1 MTRQLGT
8 LQGPDRMNR
17 LYYLAAPI
25 AIVAQPVLAGEEVR
39 FAEPPAWVAPA
50 DLETA
55 LAEDQ
60 EIVLY
65 DRQVRLDGGVVTR
78 YTDIAYDV
86 RTTDALQ
93 ELGTQ
98 QFSWF
103 PDKGDLIIH
112 RLELIRD
119 GKVIDL
125 VKDGLRPEILRRER
139 ELEKRSVDGA
149 LTAAFA
155 IPGMQVGDILR
166 ISSSTSLRDQA
177 LDNEMQATEGVV
189 TEPTKLGFGRLR
201 VVWPSDAPISWKA
214 LGQVGPV
221 EAVMSGKDKIVEIAL
236 PIAEPDAMPDDAPR
250 RFQMSPQLQFGT
262 FADWQEVSAVMAPHF
277 GTDGAIAAGGPIAR
291 EVERIM
297 AQTAVPVERAALALR
312 LVQDEI
318 SYLAN
323 GMNGGNYLP
332 QQPQETWD
340 LKFGDC
346 KAKSMLL
353 LAMLRQMGIESNVV
367 LVDSEWGDAVSIS
380 QPLPGAF
387 DHMIVHARIDGL
399 DYWLDGTSAGA
410 RLDTM
415 YEVPNFVWALPVVPG
430 GAQPMK
436 MEQRWPKVADEVM
449 TLKVDLTAGVD
460 MPALYEAT
468 IEARGVVGARMRA
481 AASETDPKQIIGAA
495 TEKIGDTLDGVV
507 YDASFSYDEDTGVA
521 RLTAKGIMWE
531 SFALERDVATNAVDG
546 ATTNW
551 EFKPDRA
558 RSAWRDLPYMVGGPY
573 TYGRELTVTLPD
585 SGEGARLQGTA
596 NLDEI
601 AAGTKFY
608 RTVQLDGGTVRL
620 SDRTS
625 YVPAELDKAAIA
637 EGKSAVRRIASGDP
651 QVKIEGPTRFWE
663 VDDKEIARRVAPV
676 IAGVDKLAEQFDD
689 RAEMVLLRG
698 LVHMMGRNYALA
710 QADFE
715 KALELEASPMAYQAL
730 AQVQAVRGDMEGAL
744 ANAERA
750 FDLQGDIET
759 ASEYAGL
766 LARADRADEGLDL
779 LDGLGLTGDEAVSVM
794 TQWSELSGYAKR
806 ESEAWDRL
814 AEMIDERPEDVSL
827 LNGKCWMAGIWNF
840 NLDDALGYCE
850 EAVTLS
856 GQDAGV
862 IDSRAL
868 VKYRQGKIDEALADI
883 EAALAK
889 EPALASSRY
898 LRGLI
903 RIERGDAKGREDIV
917 QAERIDPSIAARFE
931 DFGLKP

>member
-1 MTRQLGT
+1 
-8 LQGPDRMNR
+8 MNR

-25 AIVAQPVLAGEEVR
+25 IIAAQPALAGEDVQ
-39 FAEPPAWVAPA
+39 FAEAPAWVTPA
-50 DLETA
+50 DIEAA
-55 LAEDQ
+55 LTMGE

-65 DRQVRLDGGVVTR
+65 DRQIRLEGGVVTR

-93 ELGTQ
+93 KLGTQ

-103 PDKGDLIIH
+103 PDKGDLVIH
-112 RLELIRD
+112 RLQLIRD
-119 GKVIDL
+119 GKTIDL
-125 VKDGLRPEILRRER
+125 VAQGLRPEILRRER

-155 IPGMQVGDILR
+155 IPGMQVGDVLR
-166 ISSSTSLRDQA
+166 ISSSISLRDQA
-177 LDNEMQATEGVV
+177 LDNEMQVTEGLVA
-189 TEPTKLGFGRLR
+189 EPTKLGFGRLR
-201 VVWPSDAPISWKA
+201 VTWPNDTPVTWQPM
-214 LGQVGPV
+214 GQVGPV
-221 EAVMSGKDKIVEIAL
+221 GAVTDGGDNVVELAL
-236 PIAEPDAMPDDAPR
+236 PIAEPEAMPEDAPR
-250 RFQMSPQLQFGT
+250 RFQVSPQLQFGT
-262 FADWQEVSAVMAPHF
+262 FASWEEVGAVMAPHF
-277 GTDGAIAAGGPIAR
+277 STDGAIGADSPIAR

-297 AQTAVPVERAALALR
+297 AQTSVPVERAALALR

-332 QQPQETWD
+332 QMPQQTWD

-353 LAMLRQMGIESNVV
+353 LAMLRQMEIESNVV
-367 LVDSEWGDAVSIS
+367 LVDSDWGDAVSIS

-410 RLDTM
+410 RLDTI
-415 YEVPNFVWALPVVPG
+415 YEVPNFGWALPVVPS
-430 GAQPMK
+430 GAEPVK
-436 MEQRWPKVADEVM
+436 MVQRWPKVPDEVM
-449 TLKVDLTAGVD
+449 TVKVDLTAGVD

-468 IEARGVVGARMRA
+468 IESRGVMGARMRA
-481 AASETDPKQIIGAA
+481 SASETDPKLILGAA
-495 TEKIGDTLDGVV
+495 NQKIGDLIGGVV
-507 YDASFSYDEDTGVA
+507 YDASFSYDEDAGVA
-521 RLTAKGIMWE
+521 RMTAKGLIWE
-531 SFALERDVATNAVDG
+531 GFAVERDIATYAVDG

-558 RSAWRDLPYMVGGPY
+558 RSAWRELPFMVGGPY
-573 TYGRELTVTLPD
+573 TYGRELTVLLPD
-585 SGEGARLQGTA
+585 RGDGAKLQGIA

-608 RTVQLDGGTVRL
+608 RTTSLEGGILRL

-637 EGKSAVRRIASGDP
+637 EGKSAMRRIASGDP
-651 QVKIEGPTRFWE
+651 QVKIEAPTRFWE
-663 VDDKEIARRVAPV
+663 IEDKEIARRVAPM
-676 IAGVDKLAEQFDD
+676 IAGIDRLAAEFDD
-689 RAEMVLLRG
+689 KAQMVLLRG

-715 KALELEASPMAYQAL
+715 RAVELEASAEAYQSL
-730 AQVQAVRGDMEGAL
+730 AQVQALRGDMAGAL
-744 ANAERA
+744 ASAERA
-750 FDLQGDIET
+750 FDLQGDVAT

-806 ESEAWDRL
+806 ESEAWERL

-827 LNGKCWMAGIWNF
+827 LNSKCWMAGVWNY
-840 NLDDALGYCE
+840 NLDDALAYCE

-868 VKYRQGKIDEALADI
+868 VKFRQGRIDEALADV
-883 EAALAK
+883 ESALAK
-889 EPALASSRY
+889 EPGLASSRY

-903 RIERGDAKGREDIV
+903 RIGRGDAKGREDIV